1 MSNGSGY
8 RDGPTSQT
16 PARRGLF
23 DSVLGYRPPSD
34 APVPKIR
41 TAFTRG
47 AVAVCSSPWLLIAPL
62 VAVLAVWLG
71 VVASGFPGPF
81 GVFGGFLAV
90 PPVST
95 NMDVGLP
102 TVLLPTKL
110 ALLGGLVSVLPR
122 GIFLALTS
130 GMIIDVLDGK
140 PVTGGSLRRGIR
152 ALPTAVGLCIVS
164 IGFWIFTLL
173 AAQMLGPGIGTLVQV
188 GVPALG
194 IYLFGF
200 AVTIAVSE
208 RRGMAE
214 SLSKSVR
221 AARLPGSNNLL
232 LALLYV
238 FGSLAIQVILTTS
251 YGRFDVNPT
260 VKAWIWVLL
269 ANLFHVCMYATL
281 AFRYLYFADSVP
293 DAPARRS
300 RAAGSVQKKASARP
314 GAPRPQVRGTTSK
327 KQPSKGTSGRSNKS
341 RRR

>member
-1 MSNGSGY
+1 MSDGSGY
-8 RDGPTSQT
+8 RDA
-16 PARRGLF
+16 PAAKPPAKAGIL
-23 DSVLGYRPPSD
+23 DSVLGYRPPNEG
-34 APVPKIR
+34 APKIR

-47 AVAVCSSPWLLIAPL
+47 VLAVGSTPWLLVVPIL
-62 VAVLAVWLG
+62 AVLAIWLG

-81 GVFGGFLAV
+81 GVFGGFLSV

-122 GIFLALTS
+122 GVFLALTS
-130 GMIIDVLDGK
+130 GMIVDVLDGK
-140 PVTGGSLRRGIR
+140 PVTGASLRRGIR
-152 ALPTAVGLCIVS
+152 ALPTAVGVCIVG

-173 AAQMLGPGIGTLVQV
+173 AAQMLGPGIGTLVQI

-194 IYLFGF
+194 VYLFGF

-208 RRGMAE
+208 RRSMADA
-214 SLSKSVR
+214 LAKSVR

-238 FGSLAIQVILTTS
+238 FGSLAIQVVLTTS

-260 VKAWIWVLL
+260 AQAWAWVLL
-269 ANLFHVCMYATL
+269 VNLFHMCIYATL
-281 AFRYLYFADSVP
+281 AFRYLAIADSVP
-293 DAPARRS
+293 DAPPRRLRGS
-300 RAAGSVQKKASARP
+300 QAPKQLQANGSGVKKPPAKGSSVRNRKNRRA
-314 GAPRPQVRGTTSK
+314 
-327 KQPSKGTSGRSNKS
+327 
-341 RRR
+341 

>member
-1 MSNGSGY
+1 MSEGPGY
-8 RDGPTSQT
+8 RNAPASKA
-16 PARRGLF
+16 PARRGFL
-23 DSVLGYRPPSD
+23 DSVLGYRPPGDS
-34 APVPKIR
+34 PTPKIR

-47 AVAVCSSPWLLIAPL
+47 AVAVCSSPWLLITPL
-62 VAVLAVWLG
+62 IAVLAVWLV

-90 PPVST
+90 PPIST

-110 ALLGGLVSVLPR
+110 ALLGGFVSVLPR

-130 GMIIDVLDGK
+130 GMLVDVLDGK
-140 PVTGGSLRRGIR
+140 TVTVGSLRRGIR

-173 AAQMLGPGIGTLVQV
+173 AAQILGPGIGTLVQV
-188 GVPALG
+188 AVPALG

-232 LALLYV
+232 FALLYV

-251 YGRFDVNPT
+251 YGRFDVNPAAL
-260 VKAWIWVLL
+260 AWAWVLL
-269 ANLFHVCMYATL
+269 VNLFHMCIYATL
-281 AFRYLYFADSVP
+281 AFRYLAIADSVA
-293 DAPARRS
+293 DAPARGART
-300 RAAGSVQKKASARP
+300 RGAVQKGSP
-314 GAPRPQVRGTTSK
+314 SK
-327 KQPSKGTSGRSNKS
+327 KQQAKGTGSRSKSNKN

>member
-1 MSNGSGY
+1 MSDGPGY
-8 RDGPTSQT
+8 RNAPASKA
-16 PARRGLF
+16 PARRGLL
-23 DSVLGYRPPSD
+23 DSVLGYRPQGD
-34 APVPKIR
+34 APTPKIR

-47 AVAVCSSPWLLIAPL
+47 AVAVCSSPWLIVTPLI
-62 VAVLAVWLG
+62 AVLAVWLV

-90 PPVST
+90 PPIST

-110 ALLGGLVSVLPR
+110 ALLGGFVSVLPR

-130 GMIIDVLDGK
+130 GMLVDVLDGK
-140 PVTGGSLRRGIR
+140 TVTVGSLRRGIR

-173 AAQMLGPGIGTLVQV
+173 AAQLLGPGIGTLVQV

-208 RRGMAE
+208 RKGMAE

-232 LALLYV
+232 FALLYV
-238 FGSLAIQVILTTS
+238 FGSLAIQVVLTTS
-251 YGRFDVNPT
+251 YGRFDVNPAAQ
-260 VKAWIWVLL
+260 AWAWVLGV
-269 ANLFHVCMYATL
+269 NLFHMCIYATL
-281 AFRYLYFADSVP
+281 AFRYLAIADSVP
-293 DAPARRS
+293 DAPARGS
-300 RAAGSVQKKASARP
+300 RARGPGQKVSP
-314 GAPRPQVRGTTSK
+314 PK
-327 KQPSKGTSGRSNKS
+327 KQQAKGSGSKSKS
-341 RRR
+341 TKHRRR

>member
-1 MSNGSGY
+1 MSGGPKY
-8 RDGPTSQT
+8 RNAPTSKA
-16 PARRGLF
+16 PARRGLL
-23 DSVLGYRPPSD
+23 DSVFGYRPPAD

-47 AVAVCSSPWLLIAPL
+47 AVAVCSTPWLLITPL
-62 VAVLAVWLG
+62 MAVLAVWLG

-110 ALLGGLVSVLPR
+110 ALAGGLVSVLPR

-130 GMIIDVLDGK
+130 GMLLDVLDGK
-140 PVTGGSLRRGIR
+140 PVSGGSLRRGIR

-173 AAQMLGPGIGTLVQV
+173 AAQVLGPGIGTLVQV

-194 IYLFGF
+194 VYLFGF

-208 RRGMAE
+208 RKGMAE

-221 AARLPGSNNLL
+221 AARLPGSSNLL
-232 LALLYV
+232 FALLYV
-238 FGSLAIQVILTTS
+238 FGSLAMQVVLTTS
-251 YGRFDVNPT
+251 YGRFDVNPSI
-260 VKAWIWVLL
+260 KAWVWVLVS
-269 ANLFHVCMYATL
+269 NLFHMCIYATL
-281 AFRYLYFADSVP
+281 AFRYLAIADSVP
-293 DAPARRS
+293 EAPARQTRGRGAVQ
-300 RAAGSVQKKASARP
+300 RAG
-314 GAPRPQVRGTTSK
+314 TSK
-327 KQPSKGTSGRSNKS
+327 KQPPRAAPSKAAPSKGNKS

>member
-1 MSNGSGY
+1 MSDGPGY
-8 RDGPTSQT
+8 RNAPASKA

-34 APVPKIR
+34 APIPKIR

-47 AVAVCSSPWLLIAPL
+47 AVAVGSSPWLLITPL
-62 VAVLAVWLG
+62 VAVLAVWLA

-140 PVTGGSLRRGIR
+140 PITGGSLRRGIR
-152 ALPTAVGLCIVS
+152 ATPTAVGLCIVS
-164 IGFWIFTLL
+164 IGFWIFTLI

-188 GVPALG
+188 AVPALG

-208 RRGMAE
+208 HKGMAE

-238 FGSLAIQVILTTS
+238 FGSLALQVVLTTS

-260 VKAWIWVLL
+260 IGAWVWVLL
-269 ANLFHVCMYATL
+269 VDLFHMCIYAAL

-293 DAPARRS
+293 QAPARRP
-300 RAAGSVQKKASARP
+300 RGGGTGKKGAPTRP
-314 GAPRPQVRGTTSK
+314 GPPKSQVKGPASK
-327 KQPSKGTSGRSNKS
+327 KLPSKGTPSKTSKT